1 MKLNDNIISHILS
14 FLPIVDKNV
23 AQVNKSILNLK
34 TNINDLLLTHYH
46 NIYNGWDNYL
56 SWLLNDIERWMNQ
69 DIATMNG
76 YTDKYIEIVKKTTNQ
91 NNNEPIVY
99 TNYWNNLYSN
109 PITEIKNFITRLSLI
124 EVINLYKF
132 IIKIHPINNQF
143 ANTGEHYIST
153 FYSHKVTPL
162 KYNI

>member
-1 MKLNDNIISHILS
+1 MKLNEDIIAHILS

-34 TNINDLLLTHYH
+34 TNINDLLLTYYY
-46 NIYNGWDNYL
+46 NIYNGDDIYL

-91 NNNEPIVY
+91 NTEEPIVY
-99 TNYWNNLYSN
+99 TSYWDNLYSN
-109 PITEIKNFITRLSLI
+109 PKTEIKKFTARLSLI
-124 EVINLYKF
+124 EVIDLYKF
-132 IIKIHPINNQF
+132 IIKIHPFNNMF
-143 ANTGEHYIST
+143 AGTGEQYIST
-153 FYSHKVTPL
+153 FYSQSISPL
-162 KYNI
+162 IYRL

>member
-1 MKLNDNIISHILS
+1 MVVRK
-14 FLPIVDKNV
+14 
-23 AQVNKSILNLK
+23 Q
-34 TNINDLLLTHYH
+34 
-46 NIYNGWDNYL
+46 
-56 SWLLNDIERWMNQ
+56 
-69 DIATMNG
+69 NG

-91 NNNEPIVY
+91 NHNEPIVY

-109 PITEIKNFITRLSLI
+109 PKTEIKNFITRLSLI
-124 EVINLYKF
+124 EVIHLYKF